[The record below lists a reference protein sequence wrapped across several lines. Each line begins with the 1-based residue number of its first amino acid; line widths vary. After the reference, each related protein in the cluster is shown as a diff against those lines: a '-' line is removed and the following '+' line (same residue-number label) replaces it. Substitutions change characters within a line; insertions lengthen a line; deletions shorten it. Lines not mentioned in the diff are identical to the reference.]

1 MRALLLLAIAACGSS
16 SAPSAPVGPP
26 AAFDPK
32 PAANDVVVA
41 TVNGHPVW
49 GACVQSQAARGADRG
64 TALQQCVDFE
74 LMAEAAQ
81 RFATNP
87 DVVLATHTAMVSQ
100 LVGQVYEDG
109 FTQPAQFGGN
119 WDLLVGKNMFH
130 VRHEAYR
137 GSSYVRVV
145 VPEHA
150 TAAQDD
156 AAHQLADRIAA
167 ALAPERGLLGPQM
180 LALAQSI
187 AGSTP
192 LAHEDLPPY
201 REGANIDKGFAAALF
216 GIPEVG
222 RTSNAVRTK
231 WGWDVIA
238 WTEDVPAASP
248 SDDEA
253 TRELMPDVKRAF
265 YTIWTERIRKQLG
278 IRAELVPANIAK
290 LEGAR

>member
-1 MRALLLLAIAACGSS
+1 MRALILAIAACGST
-16 SAPSAPVGPP
+16 ATPTPTGPP
-26 AAFDPK
+26 ASFDPK
-32 PAANDVVVA
+32 PATDDVVVA
-41 TVNGHPVW
+41 TVDGHPVW
-49 GACVQSQAARGADRG
+49 GACVQGQAARGADRR

-74 LMAEAAQ
+74 LMAQAAQ

-100 LVGQVYEDG
+100 LVGHVYEDG
-109 FTQPAQFGGN
+109 YTQPAQFGGN
-119 WDLLVGKNMFH
+119 WDMFVGKNMFH

-137 GSSYVRVV
+137 GSSYVRVA

-150 TAAQDD
+150 TPAQDE

-180 LALAQSI
+180 LALAQTV

-192 LAHEDLPPY
+192 LAHEDVPPY
-201 REGANIDKGFAAALF
+201 RQGANIDKQYAAALF

-222 RTSNAVRTK
+222 RASNAVRTK
-231 WGWDVIA
+231 WGWDIVA
-238 WTEDVPAASP
+238 WTDDVPATSP
-248 SDDEA
+248 SDDEVV
-253 TRELMPDVKRAF
+253 RELMPDVKRAF

-290 LEGAR
+290 LEGTR